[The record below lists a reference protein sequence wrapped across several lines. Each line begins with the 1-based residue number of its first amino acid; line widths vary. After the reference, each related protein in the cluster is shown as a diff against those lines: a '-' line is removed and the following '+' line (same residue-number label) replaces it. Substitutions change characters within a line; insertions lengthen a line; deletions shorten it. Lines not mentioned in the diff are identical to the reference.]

1 MAEEIV
7 VVGVEPAHIATGI
20 GLSPQVEAALPAAI
34 GRARA
39 VLESMLRR
47 KAESKTLQR
56 VISPVLSHIDAI
68 HRVPALPSIPV
79 VREGSE
85 LKPGAYEYIKSSGR
99 PVKIGVQPNSL
110 TPRLTFAHEVWHF
123 IEHQGIGTI
132 GAYETET
139 DPRLRPIL
147 AAARSSD
154 TARYL
159 KMLQRRQRWP
169 VDLADGSRA
178 NKDIDR
184 RYVEYL
190 LQGRELLARGYAQYV
205 ASKSGDPVMADE
217 LARIRRRPAR
227 SIY

>member
-1 MAEEIV
+1 M
-7 VVGVEPAHIATGI
+7 
-20 GLSPQVEAALPAAI
+20 
-34 GRARA
+34 
-39 VLESMLRR
+39 
-47 KAESKTLQR
+47 
-56 VISPVLSHIDAI
+56 
-68 HRVPALPSIPV
+68 
-79 VREGSE
+79 
-85 LKPGAYEYIKSSGR
+85 KS
-99 PVKIGVQPNSL
+99 
-110 TPRLTFAHEVWHF
+110 HF

-169 VDLADGSRA
+169 LDFADGSRA

-184 RYVEYL
+184 SYVEYL

-227 SIY
+227 SIYYPEQWDDDEFGAIAAAFDRVILEFGWQK

>member
-1 MAEEIV
+1 VANIR
-7 VVGVEPAHIATGI
+7 PADSD
-20 GLSPQVEAALPAAI
+20 LSKL
-34 GRARA
+34 
-39 VLESMLRR
+39 L

-79 VREGSE
+79 VRERSE

-132 GAYETET
+132 GVYETET

-159 KMLQRRQRWP
+159 KILQRRQRWP
-169 VDLADGSRA
+169 LDLADGSRA

-205 ASKSGDPVMADE
+205 AAKSGDPVMADE

-227 SIY
+227 SIYYPEQWDDDEFGAIAAAFDRVILEFGWQK